1 MGNGRTQYDQKIEV
15 LVVKLG
21 KKGRLPVVIG
31 KATEKKHMSGSTL
44 YTEHHDI

>member
-15 LVVKLG
+15 LVVRLG

-31 KATEKKHMSGSTL
+31 KVNEKKHMSDSTL
-44 YTEHHDI
+44 YTDHHDV